1 MRTTPGTTTAITITD
16 TSMRDI
22 TLKPTTLRSAT
33 ASGRIRLGAEGI
45 AMVRERRVDK
55 GDVVECARIAGI
67 MAVKQTPNWLPHCH
81 PIPVLDAHLDFEP
94 EDDALA
100 IRATVRTIAATGI
113 EMEALTAVSAA
124 ALCVYDMMKPHV
136 DTGTLRIDGIHL
148 AEKKGGKTQFG
159 RKAKAGRAAV
169 IVLSDT
175 VAAGKKPDT
184 AGRSVADG
192 LADAGFDIAGYEVL
206 PDEPEQLGKRLR
218 EWLEQR
224 PDLIVTV
231 GGTGVGARDRT
242 VETVQPLLS
251 TELPG
256 LMEAARGFGQART
269 PYAMLSRGIAGLAG
283 GTVVCTFPG
292 SRKGA
297 EETLAAI
304 LPGLVHLIE
313 VCRFSRPHEGGY
325 T

>member
-1 MRTTPGTTTAITITD
+1 
-16 TSMRDI
+16 MRDI

-33 ASGRIRLGAEGI
+33 ASGRIRLTANGV
-45 AMVRERRVDK
+45 AMIRDKRVDK
-55 GDVVECARIAGI
+55 GDVCETARIAGI
-67 MAVKQTPNWLPHCH
+67 MAVKRTPDWLPHCH
-81 PIPVLDAHLDFEP
+81 PIPVLDAELRFTF

-100 IRATVRTIAATGI
+100 IEARVRTIAATGV

-136 DTGTLRIDGIHL
+136 ATDALVIEGVRLI
-148 AEKKGGKTQFG
+148 EKKGGKSQFG
-159 RKAKAGRAAV
+159 RKLKVGRAAV

-184 AGRSVADG
+184 AGQSVADG
-192 LADAGFDIAGYEVL
+192 LAKAGFEIAGYEVL
-206 PDEPEQLGKRLR
+206 PDEPEQLERR
-218 EWLEQR
+218 VCEWLAQQPE
-224 PDLIVTV
+224 LIVTV
-231 GGTGVGARDRT
+231 GGTGVGPRDKT
-242 VETVQPLLS
+242 VETVQPLLTS
-251 TELPG
+251 ELPG
-256 LMEAARGFGQART
+256 LMEAARAFGQART

-283 GTVVCTFPG
+283 LAGNTVVCTFPG

-313 VCRFSRPHEGGY
+313 VCRIARPHEGGY

>member
-1 MRTTPGTTTAITITD
+1 
-16 TSMRDI
+16 MRDI

-33 ASGRIRLGAEGI
+33 ARGKIHLTADGV
-45 AMVRERRVDK
+45 AMVRDKRVEK
-55 GDVVECARIAGI
+55 GDVCECARIAGI
-67 MAVKQTPNWLPHCH
+67 MAVKRTPDWLPHCH
-81 PIPVLDAHLDFEP
+81 PIPILDAELRFTF

-100 IRATVRTIAATGI
+100 IEAQVRTIASTGV

-136 DTGTLRIDGIHL
+136 ATDALVIDGVKL
-148 AEKKGGKTQFG
+148 VEKRGGKSQFG
-159 RKAKAGRAAV
+159 RKLKNGRAAV

-184 AGRSVADG
+184 AGKSVADG
-192 LADAGFDIAGYEVL
+192 LAKAGFEIAGYEVL
-206 PDEPEQLGKRLR
+206 PDEPEQLDRRLR
-218 EWLEQR
+218 DWLTQQ

-231 GGTGVGARDRT
+231 GGTGVGARDKT

-256 LMEAARGFGQART
+256 LMEAARSFGQDRT
-269 PYAMLSRGIAGLAG
+269 PYSMLSRGIAGLAG
-283 GTVVCTFPG
+283 GTVIATFPG

-313 VCRFSRPHEGGY
+313 VCRFARPHEGGY